1 MIKSRILL
9 ILFFIGC
16 IVMLN
21 MSASEANNGMENIA
35 FGAKSAGMGGTSIAV
50 GDDTTVMNTN
60 PAAIS
65 KVYNG
70 RVDMNLEMMF
80 PFFSFQNKDAMGTS
94 TLNDTKGESPI
105 YLIPSAGLVIHKKK
119 SAWSFG
125 LGMYNEGGMGTDYGN
140 LKVDNRFL
148 EMLPVGSPN
157 FSNMEYFS
165 SFGYMKLTPTVSYK
179 ITDKISVGIS
189 PQYGY
194 AMMRMKMPFFMD
206 QAGGGPMGDQPNGR
220 PDTLFAADMQ
230 GKDTFVP
237 SAKIG
242 LLYNFYNMMGFGIAY
257 TTPADIKLKGDAV
270 MTAPISEMGGMIPA
284 QARMEGDLEMKIGW
298 PQSVKAGMFMRIKQM
313 GGMLMAVDVEWLNWS
328 HYYDS
333 IPVKLSNVTMNGMP
347 QPDQEFKMNTKWKDQ
362 WVYKVGFEYPATE
375 NLKLRMGYAYGKNPV
390 PPEGALAIMNPF
402 VEHHITGGLGYEISN
417 NFEFNMAMVYGVN
430 KDVKVGTNHNIS
442 PDMMNSKTGMEFIS
456 MSMMVSYKW

>member
-1 MIKSRILL
+1 MIKAKTLL
-9 ILFFIGC
+9 FLSLIGC
-16 IVMLN
+16 VVMLN
-21 MSASEANNGMENIA
+21 IGAVEANNGMENVA

-65 KVYNG
+65 KVDNG

-80 PFFSFQNKDAMGTS
+80 PMFSFENKDAMGS
-94 TLNDTKGESPI
+94 GTLNDTNGKHPI
-105 YLIPSAGLVIHKKK
+105 YLIPSAGFVYHKKD
-119 SAWSFG
+119 SPWSFG
-125 LGMYNEGGMGTDYGN
+125 IGMFNEGGMGTDYGN

-148 EMLPVGSPN
+148 EMLPPGSPN
-157 FSNMEYFS
+157 FSNIEYFS

-189 PQYGY
+189 PQLGY

-206 QAGGGPMGDQPNGR
+206 QSGNGL
-220 PDTLFAADMQ
+220 PDTLFAADMD
-230 GKDTFVP
+230 GNDTFVP

-242 LLYNFYNMMGFGIAY
+242 LLYNFYNMMGFGISY
-257 TTPADIKLKGDAV
+257 TTPADIKLKGNAV
-270 MTAPISEMGGMIPA
+270 MSAPIAEMGGMIPA
-284 QARMEGDLEMKIGW
+284 QARMEGDLNMKIGW
-298 PQSVKAGMFMRIKQM
+298 PQSVKAGMFMRMKQL

-347 QPDQEFKMNTKWKDQ
+347 QPDQEFTMNTKWKDQ
-362 WVYKVGFEYPATE
+362 WVFKVGFEYPATE
-375 NLKLRMGYAYGKNPV
+375 NLKLRMGYIYGKNPV
-390 PPEGALAIMNPF
+390 PSEGALAIMNPF
-402 VEHHITGGLGYEISN
+402 EEHHITGGLGYEFN
-417 NFEFNMAMVYGVN
+417 DHFEFNMAMAYGLK
-430 KDVKVGTNHNIS
+430 KDVGVKNEHNIA
-442 PDMMNSKTGMEFIS
+442 PDMLNSTTGMEHLS